1 MGPLDA
7 AGCSWSQVQLMVALW
22 IPSSIWSADPA
33 LNQPLLNPAVFAE
46 DSSGLALHLL
56 CDFGRAVD

>member
-1 MGPLDA
+1 LRYGYPA
-7 AGCSWSQVQLMVALW
+7 AFGQQ
-22 IPSSIWSADPA
+22 IQP